1 MRRGEGGLFSGLPA
15 SASESL
21 RAPAQPAAAYALMS
35 LWLAGAALPPYD
47 PTPARRPGIRRAS
60 AATGAGV
67 LAKVLDHYPALRIG
81 ERVAA

>member
-47 PTPARRPGIRRAS
+47 PTPARRRPPTFAAAS
-60 AATGAGV
+60 AARPAV
-67 LAKVLDHYPALRIG
+67 PFPAPLDSEL
-81 ERVAA
+81 VA